1 MKTLLYKGKIWLGKE
16 YFAESV
22 GFDDESGKIIFAGN
36 SDSQG
41 KTKYDIS
48 IDLKGKFVMPAFSD
62 GHVHLFKGAMVHNE
76 VDLRY
81 AATREDFRKNILGYK
96 AIIGKGG
103 WIVGGYFS
111 ETNFTEDFEVNRY
124 LLDDICP
131 DIPAVIFRTDL
142 HSVICNTLALN
153 AIGIE
158 SRKGDFLPEE
168 LITDSKDVITGEL
181 KERAMYFALKFI
193 PDKSPAEKQK
203 ILLDEIRRLHAFGIT
218 SVTDISL
225 REDLDVYS
233 PLYSKNK
240 LALRINS
247 VVPFSEFGKINN
259 YKQEFTA
266 YKDYIRFGGFKAF
279 YDGSLSSCAALFYNT
294 YKGTSDNGLRTEMVT
309 NGQFNEIGCLIDKA
323 GYQIVVHAIGD
334 LAVSEVLDFAE
345 LLREKNGSKNRR
357 FRIEHAQHIADKDVD
372 RFSKLGIIASVQP
385 AHIFF
390 DAKIADAQLARPE
403 TTHVFK
409 KLSDNNV
416 RLCFGTD
423 FPVVPVNPFD
433 NIYYAMTRK
442 ANGFPDGFNTQYS
455 LDLITCLEAY
465 TINNAYASYSEKK
478 AGSITEG
485 KNADVIILD
494 RNPFECSPGEIKN
507 TVVEKTFLNGKI
519 VYEK

>member
-1 MKTLLYKGKIWLGKE
+1 MKTLLYNGKIWLGKR

-22 GFDDESGKIIFAGN
+22 GFDDESGKIIFVGN
-36 SDSQG
+36 VVSRG

-48 IDLKGKFVMPAFSD
+48 IDLMGKFVMPAFSD
-62 GHVHLFKGAMVHNE
+62 GHVHLFKGAMVNNE

-81 AATREDFRKNILGYK
+81 AATREEFRNNILGYK
-96 AIIGKGG
+96 TKIGNDG
-103 WIVGGYFS
+103 WLTGGYFS
-111 ETNFTEDFEVNRY
+111 ETNFKENFEVNKF

-131 DIPAVIFRTDL
+131 DIPVVIFRTDL
-142 HSVICNTLALN
+142 HSVICNTKALN

-158 SRKGDFLPEE
+158 SREGEFLHEE
-168 LITDSKDVITGEL
+168 LITDSKNVLTGEL

-193 PDKSPAEKQK
+193 PEKSRDEKQK
-203 ILLDEIRRLHAFGIT
+203 ILLDEIHRLHAFGIT
-218 SVTDISL
+218 SVTDISW

-233 PLYSKNK
+233 SLYSKN
-240 LALRINS
+240 LLRLRINS
-247 VVPFSEFGKINN
+247 VVPFDEFEKIGE
-259 YKQEFTA
+259 YKQEFSD
-266 YKDYIRFGGFKAF
+266 YKGFIRFGGFKAF
-279 YDGSLSSCAALFYNT
+279 YDGSLSSRAALFYDT
-294 YKGTSDNGLRTEMVT
+294 YKDSSYNGLRTEMVT
-309 NGQFNEIGCLIDKA
+309 SGQFCEIGSLIDKA
-323 GYQIVVHAIGD
+323 GFQIVVHAIGD
-334 LAVSEVLDFAE
+334 LAVSEVLDFVE
-345 LLREKNGSKNRR
+345 YLGERNGSKNRR

-390 DAKIADAQLARPE
+390 DAKVADAQLARPE

-409 KLSDNNV
+409 KLTDKNV

-465 TINNAYASYSEKK
+465 TINNAYASYSEKN
-478 AGSITEG
+478 AGSIAEG

-494 RNPFECSPGEIKN
+494 RNPFECSPEEIKN
-507 TVVEKTFLNGKI
+507 TVVEKTFLDGKI
-519 VYEK
+519 VFEK